1 MPSAY
6 TVNEGVTL
14 TLTLF
19 TTNIASNSNIPFTIT
34 GTATAAD
41 YSAPSQFSFNVQNN
55 TATVNIFINND
66 TLTELGANET
76 LIVTLTGVTP
86 SVSTTVSIVDTSK
99 TPSGTL
105 IGTYTVGTSPQGI
118 TYDPTNNAVWVANF
132 SSNNVTKLNA
142 ATGALIGTY
151 AVGTNPYGIT
161 YDPTNNTIWV
171 SNSSSNNV
179 TKLTV

>member
-14 TLTLF
+14 KLTLI
-19 TTNIASNSNIPFTIT
+19 TTNVANNANIPFTIT

-41 YSAPSQFSFNVQNN
+41 YTTLSQFSFNIQNN
-55 TATVNIFINND
+55 VATVNIFINND

-99 TPSGTL
+99 TPSGGL
-105 IGTYTVGTSPQGI
+105 IGVYAVSISPYDI
-118 TYDPTNNAVWVANF
+118 TYDPTNDTIWIAN
-132 SSNNVTKLNA
+132 SGSNNA
-142 ATGALIGTY
+142 
-151 AVGTNPYGIT
+151 
-161 YDPTNNTIWV
+161 
-171 SNSSSNNV
+171 
-179 TKLTV
+179 TKLTA